1 LSLLLDNDP
10 FEEYRASSTSIH
22 SGSPPL
28 PEVPLSLLLDNGP
41 FEEYRASPT
50 SIHSGSPPLPYCGSS
65 PAVLSVTPRGGAVV
79 YLDARSRVAV
89 NVGAENAN
97 LAGIADLFV

>member
-1 LSLLLDNDP
+1 MSLLLGNDP
-10 FEEYRASSTSIH
+10 FEEYRASS
-22 SGSPPL
+22 
-28 PEVPLSLLLDNGP
+28 
-41 FEEYRASPT
+41 T

-79 YLDARSRVAV
+79 YLDERSRVAV
-89 NVGAENAN
+89 NVAAENAN